1 MRWNEKYDVKFHETD
16 ANEIVSVSQTF
27 KYIQETAMRQ
37 MKGIDQS
44 YESLFEHK
52 KAFILSAI
60 RLEMYSPIYAY
71 EKIDAYTWASE
82 GRGFTYPR
90 YYEIQR
96 NGEVVCRATSNWAL
110 VDTET
115 KKLLPMG
122 SIDTSKY
129 PMDEP
134 VKTEHTARIR
144 IPAALP
150 LALVGEYTVR
160 YSDIDLNGHMNNT
173 NYANFLCD
181 YIPNIE
187 KIRITSIGIS
197 FLNEAK
203 YKDTLKVYLARVDSK
218 YYVRTVRSDGN
229 VNVEAEIV
237 FESLE

>member
-1 MRWNEKYDVKFHETD
+1 MKWTEKYDVKFHETD
-16 ANEIVSVSQTF
+16 ANEVVSVSQTF

-37 MKGIDQS
+37 MRGINQS
-44 YESLFEHK
+44 YEYLFEHK

-60 RLEMYSPIYAY
+60 RLEMYAPIYAY
-71 EKIDAYTWASE
+71 DKIEAKTWASE
-82 GRGFTYPR
+82 GRGYTYPR
-90 YYEIQR
+90 YYEIER
-96 NGEVVCRATSNWAL
+96 DGETVCKATSTWAL

-115 KKLLPMG
+115 KKLLPVG

-129 PMDEP
+129 PIEEP

-144 IPAALP
+144 IPSALP
-150 LALVGEYTVR
+150 LALVGEYTVK

-187 KIRITSIGIS
+187 KLRITSIGIA

-203 YKDTLKVYLARVDSK
+203 YKENLKIYIARVDSK
-218 YYVRTVRSDGN
+218 YFIRTIRSDGN
-229 VNVEAEIV
+229 VNVEAEVI
-237 FESLE
+237 FETME